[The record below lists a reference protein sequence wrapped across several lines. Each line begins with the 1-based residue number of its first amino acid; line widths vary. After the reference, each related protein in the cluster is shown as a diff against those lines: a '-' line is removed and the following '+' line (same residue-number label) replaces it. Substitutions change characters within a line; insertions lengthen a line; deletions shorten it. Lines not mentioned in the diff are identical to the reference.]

1 MNRVLILFV
10 LFLSLAT
17 MLCAQEE
24 QNFIL
29 FGTVYDEM
37 NEPIP
42 GANVYVKDKPGVGVT
57 TDIDGNFKL
66 KVNQYDVLVVSFLGY
81 ENFEKRLVNK
91 QANLKVTLKPASK
104 K

>member
-1 MNRVLILFV
+1 M
-10 LFLSLAT
+10 
-17 MLCAQEE
+17 
-24 QNFIL
+24 
-29 FGTVYDEM
+29 
-37 NEPIP
+37 
-42 GANVYVKDKPGVGVT
+42 GVT

-91 QANLKVTLKPASK
+91 QANLKVTLNLHPK